1 MILRRRILVI
11 DDEPKTRH
19 LLRELL
25 SHDYD
30 IITAANGSD
39 ALEQLKSQF
48 VDLIL
53 LDLMMPVMDGWQ
65 VLKRLKGNKQ
75 TRTIP
80 VIMLTAD
87 GDTKTVL
94 TSQELKATDYFIKP
108 FLAYELLAFIK
119 RYV

>member
-1 MILRRRILVI
+1 MILRKRILVI
-11 DDEPKTRH
+11 DDELKILH

-25 SHDYD
+25 SRDYD
-30 IITAANGSD
+30 VLTAANGSD
-39 ALEQLKSQF
+39 ALEHLENQF

-65 VLKRLKGNKQ
+65 VLKHLKSNKQ
-75 TRTIP
+75 TRSIP

-87 GDTKTVL
+87 GDTKAVL
-94 TSQELKATDYFIKP
+94 TSQELQATDYFIKP
-108 FLAYELLAFIK
+108 FLSDELLAFIK

>member
-1 MILRRRILVI
+1 MILRRRILVV
-11 DDEPKTRH
+11 DDEPKIRH

-25 SHDYD
+25 SPDYD
-30 IITAANGSD
+30 IFTAANGSD
-39 ALEQLKSQF
+39 ALEHLKSEL

-65 VLKRLKGNKQ
+65 VLRHLKAGQQ
-75 TRTIP
+75 TRSIP

-108 FLAYELLAFIK
+108 FLADELLAFIK